1 MTREEIYKKIVRIAD
16 ELSDVHFASRMIYS
30 VKANDRVTFERL
42 IDRLKRYKGK
52 AYNEIIEIGN
62 TINTLVKSDGKREC
76 VIFSDKGNTREGIN
90 KFDVNQY
97 DCLTLFIISL
107 LGNFEVVN
115 LFENWGSSD
124 SSFAFAEDVAYY
136 SKYLS
141 NFVFRC
147 KYAKFYKKYSTLYEF
162 IQDILEGQYEKQQ

>member
-1 MTREEIYKKIVRIAD
+1 MTREEIYKKIVRVVY
-16 ELSDVHFASRMIYS
+16 ELSDIHFASRLIYS
-30 VKANDRVTFERL
+30 VKSNDGETFDRL
-42 IDRLKRYKGK
+42 IDRLKKYKGK
-52 AYNEIIEIGN
+52 EYNEIIEIGN
-62 TINTLVKSDGKREC
+62 IINTLEKSDGKCEC

-107 LGNFEVVN
+107 LGNFEVGN
-115 LFENWGSSD
+115 LFENWRSSD

-141 NFVFRC
+141 NFVFHCR
-147 KYAKFYKKYSTLYEF
+147 YAKFYKKYSTLYEF
-162 IQDILEGQYEKQQ
+162 IQDILEGQYEEK

>member
-1 MTREEIYKKIVRIAD
+1 MTREEIYKKIVRVVY
-16 ELSDVHFASRMIYS
+16 ELSDIHFASRLINS
-30 VKANDRVTFERL
+30 VKSNDRETFDRL
-42 IDRLKRYKGK
+42 IDRLKKYKGK

-62 TINTLVKSDGKREC
+62 IINTLEKSDGKCEC

-107 LGNFEVVN
+107 LGNFEVGN
-115 LFENWGSSD
+115 LFENWRSSD

-141 NFVFRC
+141 NFVFHCR
-147 KYAKFYKKYSTLYEF
+147 YAKFYKKYSTLYEF
-162 IQDILEGQYEKQQ
+162 IQDILEGQYEEK